1 MSSLFGIAAN
11 GASEFYTTK
20 INQSLRFNK
29 PDTPYLERTF
39 VTPSSTR
46 KVIIATWI
54 KPSELG
60 STTPIMYSAPT
71 SATTSYFLMG
81 FAQAAFIDSN
91 DSFKIF
97 TASFITL
104 KSD

>member
-1 MSSLFGIAAN
+1 MFSSDKWF
-11 GASEFYTTK
+11 GASAGFYPET

-54 KPSELG
+54 NPSE
-60 STTPIMYSAPT
+60 
-71 SATTSYFLMG
+71 
-81 FAQAAFIDSN
+81 
-91 DSFKIF
+91 
-97 TASFITL
+97 
-104 KSD
+104 